1 MAMTI
6 VENPTT
12 VITGGVDTHLEFHV
26 AAAIDANGGTLGTE
40 TFGVSDAQYEQ
51 LRGWLAG
58 FGPIVKIGVE
68 GTGSYGAGLAR
79 HLRSAGID
87 VVEVDRPNRQMRS
100 RQGKSD
106 HVDAV
111 AAARAALSGTATG
124 LPKHRDGNVE
134 AIRVLMIARR
144 SAVDERIQI
153 LNQMRHIC
161 FCAPDEIRARFT
173 GTTPNALISHTAAL
187 RPRNNGD
194 VVRYTTL
201 LTLRELGRRAQNLR
215 EENKRHA
222 RLLRPLIRATA
233 PSLLEVN
240 GVGFDTAAKLLV
252 AAGDNPER
260 LHSEAAWAHLCGVAP
275 IQASSGKTQR
285 HRLHRGGNRQANS
298 ALYTIMLSRMRYDAR
313 TRDYVERRRAEG
325 KTTGEICRMLRRY
338 IAREVYKHLP
348 RSVT

>member
-1 MAMTI
+1 MTI
-6 VENPTT
+6 VENPRPP
-12 VITGGVDTHLEFHV
+12 VTGGVDTHLEFHV
-26 AAAIDANGGTLGTE
+26 AAAIDVNGGTLGIE
-40 TFGVSDAQYEQ
+40 TFGVGAAQYEQ
-51 LRGWLAG
+51 LRRWLAG
-58 FGPIVKIGVE
+58 FGPIAKIGVE

-79 HLRSAGID
+79 HLRSAGVE

-106 HVDAV
+106 HVDAI
-111 AAARAALSGTATG
+111 AAARAALSGTASG
-124 LPKHRDGNVE
+124 LPKHRDGKVE

-161 FCAPDEIRARFT
+161 FCAPDEIRARFD
-173 GTTPNALISHTAAL
+173 GTTPNALISQTAAL
-187 RPRNNGD
+187 RPRNDGD

-222 RLLRPLIRATA
+222 RLLRPLIRETA

-298 ALYTIMLSRMRYDAR
+298 ALYTIMLSRMRYDPR
-313 TRDYVERRRAEG
+313 TRDYVERRRAQG

-348 RSVT
+348 TPVS

>member
-6 VENPTT
+6 VENRTL
-12 VITGGVDTHLEFHV
+12 ITGGVDTHLNFHV
-26 AAAIDANGGTLGTE
+26 AAAIDANGGTLGVE
-40 TFGVSDAQYEQ
+40 TFAVGAKQYGE
-51 LRGWLAG
+51 LLAWLVG
-58 FGPIVKIGVE
+58 FGPVDKVGVE

-79 HLRSAGID
+79 HLRQAGIA

-106 HVDAV
+106 HVDAI

-124 LPKHRDGNVE
+124 LPKGRDGNVE
-134 AIRVLMIARR
+134 AIRVLMVARR

-161 FCAPDEIRARFT
+161 FCAPDEIRARFE
-173 GTTPNALISHTAAL
+173 GLSPQAFINATSAL
-187 RPRNNGD
+187 RPRPSGDD

-201 LTLRELGRRAQNLR
+201 MTLRELSRRVRNLH
-215 EENKRHA
+215 EENKRLNK
-222 RLLRPLIRATA
+222 LLRPLIRETA
-233 PSLLEVN
+233 PGLLEVY

-260 LHSEAAWAHLCGVAP
+260 LHSESAWAHMCGVAP

-285 HRLHRGGNRQANS
+285 HRLNRGGNRQANS
-298 ALYTIMLSRMRYDAR
+298 ALYTIMLSRMRHDQR
-313 TRDYVERRRAEG
+313 TRDYVSRRSAEG
-325 KTTGEICRMLRRY
+325 KTMGEISRMLRRY
-338 IAREVYKHLP
+338 ISREIYKELRP
-348 RSVT
+348 V